1 MAFRTAV
8 VGCGRTAND
17 LHAPVLEKHPE
28 FQVTAICDINTEAL
42 DKYGKRFP
50 EAKKYTDYHT
60 MLNSDEFDFVII
72 LTYSY
77 THTAIA
83 LDFLRAGKNVLIT
96 KPWAITTDE
105 ADSII
110 NTAKEKGVIV
120 MPFVPCHN
128 GADVEKLKEVIAEG
142 RIGKVFRVYRAQM
155 TFGKRSDWQTLK
167 AYAGGYLNNWGPHIV
182 EQAMHLVGEP
192 IKSVYA
198 QKRQII
204 NPGDA
209 DDMFCST
216 MITESGVIVQVDHNI
231 ISDYLPNWV
240 VQGSKGTIYVKGNEM
255 EIHEISYPE
264 SDDPNVYRSVTHTE
278 KTHITLEGKIFGDH
292 YEIYSM
298 IAQTLAGKP
307 YVVSLEY
314 ARHLTEIMQS
324 IHESADNNKLVTL
337 G

>member
-1 MAFRTAV
+1 MAFKTAV
-8 VGCGRTAND
+8 IGCGRTANE
-17 LHAPVLEKHPE
+17 LHGPVLEKHPE
-28 FQVTAICDINTEAL
+28 FEVTAICDVNLEAL
-42 DKYGKRFP
+42 EKYSQRFP

-60 MLNSDEFDFVII
+60 MLSSDEFDFAII
-72 LTYSY
+72 LTFSY

-110 NTAKEKGVIV
+110 AAAKENNVVV

-128 GADVEKLKEVIAEG
+128 GADVEKLRELIAQDT
-142 RIGKVFRVYRAQM
+142 IGKVFRVYRAQM

-198 QKRQII
+198 QKRQVI

-216 MITESGVIVQVDHNI
+216 LVTESGVIVQVDHNI

-240 VQGSKGTIYVKGNEM
+240 VQGDKGTIYVKGNEM
-255 EIHEISYPE
+255 EIHQISYPE
-264 SDDPNVYRSVTHTE
+264 ADDPNCYRSVTHTE
-278 KTHITLEGKIFGDH
+278 KTHITLEGKIFGNH

-298 IAQTLAGKP
+298 IAKTLAGEP

-324 IHESADNNKLVTL
+324 IHKSADENVLVTL
-337 G
+337 

>member
-1 MAFRTAV
+1 MSIKTAV
-8 VGCGRTAND
+8 IGCGRTAND

-28 FQVTAICDINTEAL
+28 FEVTAICDVNTDAL
-42 DKYGKRFP
+42 DKYSKRFP
-50 EAKKYTDYHT
+50 NAKKYTDYST
-60 MLNSDEFDFVII
+60 MLNSDEFDFAII

-96 KPWAITTDE
+96 KPWAITTAE

-110 NTAKEKGVIV
+110 EAAEKNNVIV
-120 MPFVPCHN
+120 MPFIPCHN
-128 GADVEKLKEVIAEG
+128 GADVEKLKEVVAAG
-142 RIGKVFRVYRAQM
+142 TIGKVFRVYRAQM

-182 EQAMHLVGEP
+182 EQAMHFVDEP
-192 IKSVYA
+192 IKTVYA
-198 QKRQII
+198 HKRQII

-216 MITESGVIVQVDHNI
+216 LTTESGVIVQVDHNI
-231 ISDYLPNWV
+231 ISDYLPNWI
-240 VQGSKGTIYVKGNEM
+240 VQGNEM

-264 SDDPNVYRSVTHTE
+264 ADDPNVYRSTTE
-278 KTHITLEGKIFGDH
+278 TKKTKITLEGKIFGDH
-292 YEIYSM
+292 YSIYTM
-298 IAQTLAGKP
+298 IAETLKGKP
-307 YVVSLEY
+307 YIVSLQY

-324 IHESADNNKLVTL
+324 IHESADEGKLVIL
-337 G
+337 